1 MAKVAMLAVVVILSL
16 EVDHAVT
23 CAFMSKTVSLTAVAD
38 GRLAG
43 SVRLDRYRRATCRA
57 ADIGLARAAG

>member
-1 MAKVAMLAVVVILSL
+1 MWASRSSAWAAMAKVAMLAVVVILSL

-38 GRLAG
+38 GWLAG
-43 SVRLDRYRRATCRA
+43 Q
-57 ADIGLARAAG
+57 